1 MTKRL
6 KFLVVLCFFGMLI
19 PIGIHMCFEREL
31 ARINAQEWV
40 VDLEPKRQALL
51 RLQEEVESI
60 SNENASI
67 KEYNLNAS
75 EMYDEI
81 MKHIPTWKEFQQDM
95 EAIRVVGD
103 SIPEDK
109 PNVAMESMEEQ
120 EVSLEVEVSRGSSI
134 FTPSIQVTGT
144 ITNYNRDLTETE
156 ISLMEELS
164 ITPYEVLVV
173 ATGEYGLIIEEIEQ
187 LLEHYYVEYLS
198 SNIEVSNESG
208 AIESGNIGTLQLK
221 FVVYC
226 K

>member
-1 MTKRL
+1 
-6 KFLVVLCFFGMLI
+6 
-19 PIGIHMCFEREL
+19 MCFEREL